1 MEHERRPELKERF
14 SLAGKRDLIVELYR
28 KNWNGGRRFPFMP
41 EVVAADGSGLEKS
54 TEAQPGSA
62 KVENVE
68 AKDGLIRSVRTGTG
82 YIALGGAEMMTKE
95 LTGCMGVLVRG
106 SSVDGKPLSALFHM
120 TPTTKLAW
128 GNFKRQDD
136 EERWGHDIRVRLPA
150 AIVESLVESGAD
162 LANCDAA
169 LIRTAG
175 FPPNAAHYNGYT
187 EDHQQEKTADLIK
200 GFEAAGLKTN
210 AVEPLPME
218 TATIYWNPE
227 APDELLAVG
236 EERIP
241 NPQGGVDEP
250 PQSEKTVAAQIVK
263 I

>member
-1 MEHERRPELKERF
+1 MTE
-14 SLAGKRDLIVELYR
+14 KRELIVSLYR
-28 KNWNGGRRFPFMP
+28 KNWNGGRRLPFMP
-41 EVVAADGSGLEKS
+41 AVVASDGLELEKRVN
-54 TEAQPGSA
+54 TAPGTA
-62 KVENVE
+62 EVEKVE

-82 YIALGGAEMMTKE
+82 CIALGGAEMMTKE

-106 SSVDGKPLSALFHM
+106 RSKDGKPLSALFHM

-128 GNFKRQDD
+128 GNFRNQDD

-150 AIVESLVESGAD
+150 AIAEALVESGAD

-175 FPPNAAHYNGYT
+175 FPPNPDKYNGYA
-187 EDHQQEKTADLIK
+187 ENRLMEKTTDLAA
-200 GFEAAGLKTN
+200 GFAACGLKTR
-210 AVEPLPME
+210 VIEPLPME
-218 TATIYWNPE
+218 TATIYWSPDAPE
-227 APDELLAVG
+227 EILAVG

-241 NPQGGVDEP
+241 NPKGGVDEP
-250 PQSEKTVAAQIVK
+250 EPSEKKVVAQTVK